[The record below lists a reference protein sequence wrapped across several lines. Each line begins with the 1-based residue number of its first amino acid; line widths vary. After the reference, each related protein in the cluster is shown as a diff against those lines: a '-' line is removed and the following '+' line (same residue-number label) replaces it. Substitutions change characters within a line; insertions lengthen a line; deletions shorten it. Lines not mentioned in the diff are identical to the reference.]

1 MKTFKNDDP
10 ELQTMCENFKNLRLQ
25 RNLSIREL
33 SRQAKVSVYM
43 LNSLEQGTVPPRFGV
58 NAFLRL
64 CTIYQI
70 PPAKI
75 YRPL

>member
-1 MKTFKNDDP
+1 MTNSLNQDS

-33 SRQAKVSVYM
+33 SRLTKVSVYM
-43 LNSLEQGTVPPRFGV
+43 LNSLEQGIVPPRFGV

-64 CTIYQI
+64 CTFYQI
-70 PPAKI
+70 TPDQI
-75 YRPL
+75 FRPL

>member
-10 ELQTMCENFKNLRLQ
+10 ELPTMCENFKNLRLQ

-33 SRQAKVSVYM
+33 SRLTKVSVYM
-43 LNSLEQGTVPPRFGV
+43 LKSLEQGIVPPRFGV

-64 CTIYQI
+64 CTFYQI
-70 PPAKI
+70 PPDKI
-75 YRPL
+75 FRSL

>member
-1 MKTFKNDDP
+1 MTKSLNQDS

-33 SRQAKVSVYM
+33 SRLTKVSVYM
-43 LNSLEQGTVPPRFGV
+43 LKSLEQGIVPPRFGV

-64 CTIYQI
+64 CTFYQI
-70 PPAKI
+70 PPDKI
-75 YRPL
+75 FRPL